1 MNLREIFS
9 RARRE
14 VCLKRVFLRVTTRLT
29 VPGQVP
35 YKERVIES
43 IKYRN
48 KRILKTHLD
57 EDEVVLDDTVTN
69 ETTDGGDSLL
79 GNIELSRSRS
89 LVVSLSDTVDLLVD
103 PGGKKENDLG
113 QYEESSEERQRERGV
128 DKLGT
133 VVVSV
138 LTGTSDRKH
147 NLRRVPRSDTSNLT
161 KTLVGLTRK
170 LLGSPTVSN
179 TLESVTGGDTDDVDV
194 LVLLEDGGDVD
205 GLLEVGLGEF
215 NLVGDRSSVD
225 LDFHKVSLLLL
236 ETSLADLSVG
246 EDTNDSAVLGD
257 AFEFT
262 GDRGFGSRFGVL
274 LGVLGESLLL
284 RPVPVAVE
292 ATLDFVRKVLSP
304 DGGEGTETTG
314 SLDVSDDTDDD
325 HRRSLD
331 DGSGFDDFL
340 LVHL

>member
-1 MNLREIFS
+1 M
-9 RARRE
+9 
-14 VCLKRVFLRVTTRLT
+14 
-29 VPGQVP
+29 
-35 YKERVIES
+35 
-43 IKYRN
+43 
-48 KRILKTHLD
+48 
-57 EDEVVLDDTVTN
+57 
-69 ETTDGGDSLL
+69 
-79 GNIELSRSRS
+79 
-89 LVVSLSDTVDLLVD
+89 
-103 PGGKKENDLG
+103 
-113 QYEESSEERQRERGV
+113 
-128 DKLGT
+128 
-133 VVVSV
+133 
-138 LTGTSDRKH
+138 TGTSDREH

-274 LGVLGESLLL
+274 LGVLGEGLLL

-304 DGGEGTETTG
+304 DSGEGTETTG